1 MWIVWRVA
9 MAAKNNSTHHYF
21 SRPRRLLSTPSGRTM
36 NVDPKAGVDKAAY
49 MTHDGSGIRKAL
61 DSYAMVDTKWHAVW

>member
-1 MWIVWRVA
+1 
-9 MAAKNNSTHHYF
+9 
-21 SRPRRLLSTPSGRTM
+21 M

-61 DSYAMVDTKWHAVW
+61 DSYAMVDTKGHAGW